1 MRLPLFLTCLVFASL
16 PAAVPRVL
24 PPGQLP
30 DDIRLQPPKD
40 LDGYF
45 PFTPPATAAE
55 WVARSAVVR
64 RQILVSQ
71 GLWPMPTRG
80 PLKAVIH
87 GRIEREDYAVE
98 KVYFESAPGFFVTG
112 SLYRPLRPVGRVPA
126 VAMFRDGVLEVRRL
140 SPGDSPPGASPPG

>member
-1 MRLPLFLTCLVFASL
+1 MRLPLLLSCLVLASL

-30 DDIRLQPPKD
+30 DDIRLQPLKD

-55 WVARSAVVR
+55 WAARSAVVR

-98 KVYFESAPGFFVTG
+98 KV
-112 SLYRPLRPVGRVPA
+112 LRERA
-126 VAMFRDGVLEVRRL
+126 RL
-140 SPGDSPPGASPPG
+140 LCHR

>member
-1 MRLPLFLTCLVFASL
+1 MRLPLALALLLPVSLAVAS
-16 PAAVPRVL
+16 PRVL

-30 DDIRLQPPKD
+30 DDVRLQAPKD

-45 PFTPPATAAE
+45 PFQPPATAAE
-55 WVARSAVVR
+55 WRERAAAVR

-126 VAMFRDGVLEVRRL
+126 VLFAHGHCKDARH
-140 SPGDSPPGASPPG
+140 